1 VLQVS
6 TVARVR
12 QWVPGRFP
20 VTLLPV
26 AYAFAAEAW
35 YLLNRADSV
44 LPLAWLVPLNLGL
57 LAYALEELVTLW
69 QTVVLL
75 SVARVLFVPVLLLTG
90 MDDFAL
96 FYVLFVAPVDL
107 LIPFGLWH
115 VTDREP
121 RASTA

>member
-1 VLQVS
+1 M
-6 TVARVR
+6 
-12 QWVPGRFP
+12 PGRLP

-26 AYAFAAEAW
+26 AYVFTAEAW
-35 YLLNRADSV
+35 YMLNRAESV

-69 QTVVLL
+69 QTVVVL
-75 SVARVLFVPVLLLTG
+75 SVARVLFVPVLLLAG

-107 LIPFGLWH
+107 LIPVGLWH
-115 VTDREP
+115 ATDRGP